1 MHADAATARVSTVSA
16 VGNACVADT
25 PDAVACLAALDHAGV
40 PYCLVREYDLAHAT
54 PDSDVDFVVP
64 PGRLPRDVGT
74 ALRAAAEDAGRV
86 LVQAV
91 DHDAAWSFVVCPR
104 TPRSAHDFTHLDA
117 WPAPDAGPYRFHSGT
132 DFLVHRRWNGVAWV
146 PAGATE
152 FGVVLTRRLVK
163 RDLGPRHLRA
173 LAGLYG
179 KDPAGCEFEV
189 ARLWGPRTAAELV
202 SSMRANAWND
212 IVDRAPELRAELA
225 RRAARTAP
233 LATVGRVLRRMLV
246 RARHFVRPRHGIDV
260 VFLGPDGAGK
270 STVMER
276 LRAAVEA
283 GFSGVEFHGGAPS
296 LRQLR
301 DGTYRTRTTLP
312 TPGVLARPHGLPAR
326 AGTASV
332 LKAAYWFVY
341 YVLGYHVTV
350 RPALARG
357 RLVLHHRHVVDAL
370 VDPRRYRYGGPRW
383 LLALLWRLTPK
394 PDLVILLDAPA
405 DVIRARKSE
414 LPRAEI
420 ERQLAAYRALV
431 QAMRN
436 GHVVD
441 AGQSPARTVADT
453 AAIIVEFMATRTARR
468 FA

>member
-1 MHADAATARVSTVSA
+1 
-16 VGNACVADT
+16 
-25 PDAVACLAALDHAGV
+25 
-40 PYCLVREYDLAHAT
+40 
-54 PDSDVDFVVP
+54 
-64 PGRLPRDVGT
+64 
-74 ALRAAAEDAGRV
+74 
-86 LVQAV
+86 
-91 DHDAAWSFVVCPR
+91 
-104 TPRSAHDFTHLDA
+104 
-117 WPAPDAGPYRFHSGT
+117 
-132 DFLVHRRWNGVAWV
+132 V
-146 PAGATE
+146 PAAATE

-163 RDLGPRHLRA
+163 RDVSPRHLRA
-173 LAGLYG
+173 LAGLYAQ
-179 KDPAGCEFEV
+179 DPAGCEFEV

-202 SSMRANAWND
+202 ASMRANAWND
-212 IVDRAPELRAELA
+212 IAARTPTLRAELA
-225 RRAARTAP
+225 LRAARSTP
-233 LATVGRVLRRMLV
+233 LATVGRVLHRMLV
-246 RARHFVRPRHGIDV
+246 RARHFVRPTNGVNV

-270 STVMER
+270 STVIER
-276 LRAAVEA
+276 LRAAVGA
-283 GFSGVEFHGGAPS
+283 GFSGVELRGGAPS
-296 LRQLR
+296 LRQLS
-301 DGTYRTRTTLP
+301 DGTYRTRTPLP

-326 AGTASV
+326 ARAASI

-350 RPALARG
+350 RLPLARG

-431 QAMRN
+431 RAMPN
-436 GHVVD
+436 GHIVD
-441 AGQSPARTVADT
+441 ASQAPTRTVADT
-453 AAIIVEFMATRTARR
+453 AAIIVDFMAARTARR